1 MTSNLGSGPIV
12 NTSTSKAVGKSFITR
27 KSVLGLSNQQMNM
40 VKSAGAVEDIDEAD
54 LAGSNSGEDGE
65 NLINEA
71 FEDLE

>member
-1 MTSNLGSGPIV
+1 
-12 NTSTSKAVGKSFITR
+12 
-27 KSVLGLSNQQMNM
+27 MNM